1 MIEVINYSPEY
12 KDEWD
17 KFVKS
22 ADNFS
27 FLFLRDYIEYHSDR
41 FEDYSLLLIENR
53 NIKALLPGNIYN
65 DDFISHQGLTYG
77 GIILP
82 KNTSFEKHLLYLNS
96 FIDYLK
102 HKNIKHFILKSQN
115 YFYSQTQQNAY
126 EYIFASNTLID
137 KQYDLGTHIK
147 CTSHE
152 FPKKCVR
159 KGKLAL
165 YETHSAS
172 DASLFWP
179 LLEKSLDSIYDSKP
193 VHTLEEIEKLKSNFP
208 ENIQFI
214 HLINIE
220 TGELD
225 AGAVL
230 FAINEVVK
238 VQYLAVNENGRKN
251 RASDVLYYNLIAH
264 LKEKYQYIDFG
275 TNMKYDNS
283 INSSLLS
290 TKEKF
295 GTSIHPVIKYKIDIT
310 STLKF

>member
-1 MIEVINYSPEY
+1 MIEVINYSQDY

-17 KFVKS
+17 KFVKT
-22 ADNFS
+22 ADNYS

-41 FEDYSLLLIENR
+41 FKDYSLILTEKKK
-53 NIKALLPGNIYN
+53 IKALLPGNICN

-82 KNTSFEKHLLYLNS
+82 KNTSFEKHLLYLNT

-102 HKNIKHFILKSQN
+102 HKNIKRLILKSQN
-115 YFYSQTQQNAY
+115 YFYSLTQQNAF
-126 EYIFASNTLID
+126 EYILGSNTLID

-147 CTSHE
+147 CSTHQ

-165 YETHSAS
+165 YEIQNAS

-179 LLEKSLDSIYDSKP
+179 LLEESLASLYESKP
-193 VHTLEEIEKLKSNFP
+193 VHTLEELEKLRHYFP
-208 ENIQFI
+208 ENIKII
-214 HLINIE
+214 HLMNIE
-220 TGELD
+220 TGEID

-251 RASDVLYYNLIAH
+251 RASDVLYYNLITL

-275 TNMKYDNS
+275 TNMKSDNS

-295 GTSIHPVIKYKIDIT
+295 GTAIHPVIKYKIDVSSRIE
-310 STLKF
+310 F